1 MLSFFCGDLLYFWHS
16 VYVLSRH
23 HTRGKFVYLYQSFQ
37 ATLAPANENIL
48 IKLNYSFINNINH
61 VITSQV
67 GKYLIKY
74 LKFLRKISVVKP
86 EPPFLC

>member
-1 MLSFFCGDLLYFWHS
+1 MLSFFAEIYFIFGTVCTCCLDIIQGAS
-16 VYVLSRH
+16 L
-23 HTRGKFVYLYQSFQ
+23 YLYQSFQ